1 MMSIALPTADP
12 QREAENDRPPL
23 RFVTAASLFDGH
35 DAAINVMRRL
45 IQDSGAEVVH
55 LGHNRSVRDV
65 VRAAIQED
73 ADAIAISSYQGGHTE
88 YFRYAV
94 EMLRDAGAD
103 HIRVFGGG
111 GGTITPAEITEL
123 EAFGVA
129 RIYHPNDG
137 MSLGLVGMID
147 DLVERAK
154 AERAPAP
161 APEPERTDDLGV
173 ARMLSA
179 LEDGTLPATELERL
193 RAAWEVKGAGVPVVG
208 VTGTGGAGKSTVTDE
223 LLSRF
228 VQHLPD
234 LRIAVLA
241 IDPTRRRTGGALLGD
256 RIRMNSLRHEQL
268 YMRSM
273 ATRRQ
278 NLSTSAVLADAVA
291 YLRAAE
297 FDLVI
302 VETAGIGQ
310 SDSEIVDLV
319 DLPIYVMTSEFG
331 AASQLEKIDML
342 DLAEIVVINKFDK
355 QGAADALRD
364 VRKQWRRNRVA
375 FELAEDE
382 VPVYPT
388 IASQFNDPGVTWT
401 FVKLC
406 RALAERAGGDDPERF
421 DPGIDPE
428 NHQPLGNVLI
438 PGKRVRY
445 LAEIAEQ
452 GRGINAKVDE
462 LAAIADRAQH
472 LHEALKVDDNEVLR
486 TAYEE
491 ARTALGP
498 EATALLD
505 SWDERIAGITAE
517 SFSYEV
523 RGKEITGPNYRES
536 LSHQQIPKIAP
547 PKLDG
552 WGDRLRFLM
561 KENLPGSYPYTG
573 GVFPYRREGED
584 PTRMFAGEGAPERT
598 NRRFHYLSQ

>member
-1 MMSIALPTADP
+1 MAVQTDTTP
-12 QREAENDRPPL
+12 QSSPPGEDEPPL
-23 RFVTAASLFDGH
+23 RFGNPASLFDGH

-73 ADAIAISSYQGGHTE
+73 ADAIAVSSYQGGHTE

-111 GGTITPAEITEL
+111 GGTITPEEIAEL
-123 EAFGVA
+123 EAFGVE
-129 RIYHPNDG
+129 RIYHPHDG

-147 DLVERAK
+147 DLVERAATK
-154 AERAPAP
+154 RVIPSAPDQS
-161 APEPERTDDLGV
+161 RTDDLGV

-179 LEDGTLPATELERL
+179 LEDGAFTDDDLDRL
-193 RAAWEVKGAGVPVVG
+193 RIDWAVKGAGDPVVG

-241 IDPTRRRTGGALLGD
+241 VDPPRRRTGGALLGD

-278 NLSTSAVLADAVA
+278 NLSTSAVLADAIA
-291 YLRAAE
+291 YLRSAD

-310 SDSEIVDLV
+310 SDSEIVDHV

-342 DLAEIVVINKFDK
+342 DLADLVVINKFDK

-364 VRKQWRRNRVA
+364 VRKQWRRNRAA

-382 VPVYPT
+382 GT
-388 IASQFNDPGVTWT
+388 
-401 FVKLC
+401 
-406 RALAERAGGDDPERF
+406 
-421 DPGIDPE
+421 
-428 NHQPLGNVLI
+428 
-438 PGKRVRY
+438 
-445 LAEIAEQ
+445 
-452 GRGINAKVDE
+452 
-462 LAAIADRAQH
+462 
-472 LHEALKVDDNEVLR
+472 
-486 TAYEE
+486 
-491 ARTALGP
+491 
-498 EATALLD
+498 
-505 SWDERIAGITAE
+505 
-517 SFSYEV
+517 
-523 RGKEITGPNYRES
+523 
-536 LSHQQIPKIAP
+536 
-547 PKLDG
+547 
-552 WGDRLRFLM
+552 
-561 KENLPGSYPYTG
+561 
-573 GVFPYRREGED
+573 
-584 PTRMFAGEGAPERT
+584 
-598 NRRFHYLSQ
+598 